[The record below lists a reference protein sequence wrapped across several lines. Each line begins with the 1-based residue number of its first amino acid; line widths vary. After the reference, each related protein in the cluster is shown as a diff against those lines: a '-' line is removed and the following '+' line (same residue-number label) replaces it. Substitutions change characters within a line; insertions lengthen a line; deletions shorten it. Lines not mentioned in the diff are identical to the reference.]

1 MSTGSTRSA
10 GNSGAP
16 EGASDAFRD
25 VIEERYIE
33 WDREFGEQVHQ
44 RRMISVEP
52 KPKH

>member
-10 GNSGAP
+10 GNSGAT

-25 VIEERYIE
+25 FIEERYIE
-33 WDREFGEQVHQ
+33 WDREFGEEVHQ
-44 RRMISVEP
+44 RRTISDEP